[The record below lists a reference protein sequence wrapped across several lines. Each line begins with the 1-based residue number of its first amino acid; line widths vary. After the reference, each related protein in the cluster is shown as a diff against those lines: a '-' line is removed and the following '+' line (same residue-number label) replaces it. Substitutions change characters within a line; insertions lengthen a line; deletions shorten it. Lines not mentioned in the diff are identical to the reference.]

1 MSKKEDRV
9 ELLDAMDILEK
20 EKGIKKEV
28 IIEALKD
35 ALANAYQKNYE
46 DNAANVEVEI
56 SDRLRTG

>member
-35 ALANAYQKNYE
+35 ALANAFQKNYE
-46 DNAANVEVEI
+46 DIAAIV
-56 SDRLRTG
+56 

>member
-56 SDRLRTG
+56 SDRTG